1 MTRPAVRTPARYGL
15 PNSERVRSDLAVL
28 GLFSDLGPE
37 PGSEGVL
44 TAVSRAGRPE
54 LAVYGLTRLFEACTD
69 TAELMDSLR
78 TKPRF
83 RGRLIALLGASTVL
97 SEHLQAFPE
106 DWHSLIPE

>member
-54 LAVYGLTRLFEACTD
+54 HLPKGRVPGLTCPLA
-69 TAELMDSLR
+69 
-78 TKPRF
+78 
-83 RGRLIALLGASTVL
+83 
-97 SEHLQAFPE
+97 
-106 DWHSLIPE
+106 